1 MSTEVTYDLEGV
13 EALVAK
19 LDGMTSTARIRK
31 VALKALE
38 PGAKIIKAA
47 IQAEAPVAEKDTKG
61 KYAHPKGALKR
72 GVRYKASRTTNVEYW
87 GGTPAVAAYIIGP
100 FGKGTAHRHLITA
113 GHDITKEKNWAGGGK
128 SRHRTNKAQ
137 VLGRTKPNPFVD
149 RGRARS
155 QGAAMSA
162 IESTAHEALEII
174 ANG

>member
-13 EALVAK
+13 EAIVAK

-47 IQAEAPVAEKDTKG
+47 IQAEAPVQDHDTKG

-87 GGTPAVAAYIIGP
+87 GGTPAVAAYVIGP

-113 GHDITKEKNWAGGGK
+113 GHVITGHKP
-128 SRHRTNKAQ
+128 NKVQ
-137 VLGRTKPNPFVD
+137 GGRTKPNAFVD
-149 RGRARS
+149 RGHARG

-162 IESTAHEALEII
+162 IESTASEALEII

>member
-1 MSTEVTYDLEGV
+1 MSTEVTFDLEGV
-13 EALVAK
+13 EKVVAK
-19 LDGMTSTARIRK
+19 LDGMTTPARIRK

-38 PGAKIIKAA
+38 PGARIIRDA
-47 IQAEAPVAEKDTKG
+47 IRIEAPVAEKNTVG

-72 GVRYKASRTTNVEYW
+72 GVRYKASRTKNVEYW
-87 GGTPAVAAYIIGP
+87 GGTPAVAAYVIGP
-100 FGKGTAHRHLITA
+100 FGKGTAERHLVTA
-113 GHDITKEKNWAGGGK
+113 GHTITGHAP
-128 SRHRTNKAQ
+128 NKTRG
-137 VLGRTKPNPFVD
+137 GRTKPNPFVD